1 MGIWSTIDGS
11 YSIKKSNK
19 FSLRKYVFDLYD
31 ESHVSYDQKDSGEN
45 LNVTFQIRFS
55 LDGMAA
61 AKLVET
67 VDSKLSEVSN
77 YREIT
82 ATIRYS

>member
-1 MGIWSTIDGS
+1 MGIWSTICGS

-67 VDSKLSEVSN
+67 VNSKLSEVSN
-77 YREIT
+77 SREIT